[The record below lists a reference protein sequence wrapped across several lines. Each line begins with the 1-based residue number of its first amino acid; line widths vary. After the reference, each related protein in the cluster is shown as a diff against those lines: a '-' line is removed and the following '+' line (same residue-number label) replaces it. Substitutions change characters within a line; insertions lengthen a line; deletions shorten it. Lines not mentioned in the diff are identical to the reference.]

1 MQLHHHQRF
10 AHACRR
16 GAQCP
21 VALAAGLA
29 MTAAWP
35 AQIVG
40 MNYSKYPNPTTP
52 RQEALPTPTA
62 KNTSR
67 PPAKQAPQ
75 PASAPTR

>member
-1 MQLHHHQRF
+1 
-10 AHACRR
+10 
-16 GAQCP
+16 
-21 VALAAGLA
+21 